1 MQLDRALLHGSL
13 RRDCQPGTRK
23 PNITQN
29 RRLPQARAPE
39 AMHWLISIIRNVCSN
54 NVSLAAHL
62 RIASNTFP
70 GIERASLL
78 DPDCF
83 EPVAALKCVLANL
96 FQSAGKRNLFDP
108 TAAETFLSD
117 ALHTVRDFDASEI
130 CAVKECVFL
139 YFPQRGGKCDALY
152 RARAKNASFPIVS
165 ANDLFFPERLQALV
179 HQRALQFL
187 AALKR
192 VWFDAPDTC
201 REDDTFKATVRET
214 AYPDS
219 LETIRKLDVP
229 QARAILECPIA

>member
-1 MQLDRALLHGSL
+1 
-13 RRDCQPGTRK
+13 
-23 PNITQN
+23 
-29 RRLPQARAPE
+29 
-39 AMHWLISIIRNVCSN
+39 MHLY
-54 NVSLAAHL
+54 
-62 RIASNTFP
+62 IASNTLP
-70 GIERASLL
+70 DVENASLL
-78 DPDCF
+78 DLDCF

-96 FQSAGKRNLFDP
+96 FQRAGKRNLFDP

-117 ALHTVRDFDASEI
+117 ALHPVRDFDASEI
-130 CAVKECVFL
+130 RAVTECVFL

-152 RARAKNASFPIVS
+152 SARAKNASFPVVS
-165 ANDLFFPERLQALV
+165 PNNLFFPERLQALV
-179 HQRALQFL
+179 QQRALQFL

-192 VWFDAPDTC
+192 VRFDTPDTC